1 VNHDLGVITP
11 NLQIKPLNYLLLKIK
26 HIVKLRFS
34 LLTCH
39 LLSSLGQLFF
49 LQIQSNKNT

>member
-1 VNHDLGVITP
+1 MNHDLGVITP